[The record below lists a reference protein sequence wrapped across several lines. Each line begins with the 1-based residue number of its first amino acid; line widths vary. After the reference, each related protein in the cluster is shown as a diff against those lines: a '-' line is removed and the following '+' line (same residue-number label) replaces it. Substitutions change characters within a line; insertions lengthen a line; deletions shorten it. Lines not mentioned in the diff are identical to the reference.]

1 MYSTAA
7 GQSRFAFWGISQ
19 LKKILSAA
27 AVAAAAFGM
36 SGCAT
41 VMNGTSQPVTFKSEP
56 DGATVKIIQGMTC
69 VTPCDYE
76 MKRGKDS
83 MVTVERSGYKPV
95 SVYIQSRTGGATF
108 GNIIAGG
115 IIGGVVDGSNGAS
128 NHLYPNP
135 VYVRLVRADSN
146 EEPVLLDKKGEVIS
160 TVAEYNAKVEADV
173 LKGLEGQGIYAKGQA
188 KSGVAAATPGQ

>member
-1 MYSTAA
+1 
-7 GQSRFAFWGISQ
+7 

-27 AVAAAAFGM
+27 AVAAVAFTV

-41 VMNGTSQPVTFKSEP
+41 VMNGTSQPVSFKSDP
-56 DGATVKIIQGMTC
+56 DGATVKIIQGMSCT
-69 VTPCDYE
+69 TPCEYE

-83 MVTVERSGYKPV
+83 MVTITRQGYQPV
-95 SVYIQSRTGGATF
+95 SVYVQSRTGGATF

-135 VYVRLVRADSN
+135 VYVRLVPVDSTA
-146 EEPVLLDKKGEVIS
+146 EPVLLDKKGGVIS

-173 LKGLEGQGIYAKGQA
+173 LKGLEGQGLYPKG
-188 KSGVAAATPGQ
+188 GAATAVSGQQ